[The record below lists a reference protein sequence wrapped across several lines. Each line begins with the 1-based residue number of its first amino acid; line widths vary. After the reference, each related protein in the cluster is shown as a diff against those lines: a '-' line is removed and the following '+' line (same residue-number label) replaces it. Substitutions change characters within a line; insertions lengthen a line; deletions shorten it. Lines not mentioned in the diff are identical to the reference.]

1 MDNVSSST
9 KKLAHMSILLA
20 MALVLSTVEHML
32 PPIPFAPPSVRL
44 GLANIVTM
52 YTLFYMNWRSA
63 VMLAVLKAFF
73 VMLMRGSVTAGVL
86 SLAGGLCSVFAMLLL
101 AAIFKDK
108 ISYLILSVV
117 GATAHNFAQI
127 AVASMIVKSN
137 LMMLYWPVLLISGV
151 LFGTVTG
158 IALRSVMPYF
168 SKIFKNGYTK

>member
-20 MALVLSTVEHML
+20 MSLVLSTVEHML

-52 YTLFYMNWRSA
+52 YAMFYMSWGSA
-63 VMLAVLKAFF
+63 VMLAVLKSVF
-73 VMLMRGSVTAGVL
+73 VLLMRGVTAGLL
-86 SLAGGLCSVFAMLLL
+86 SCAGGLCSVFAMLLL
-101 AAIFKDK
+101 AAVFKDR

-127 AVASMIVKSN
+127 AVASIIVKSN
-137 LMMLYWPVLLISGV
+137 LMVLYWPILLISGV
-151 LFGTVTG
+151 IFGTVTG

-168 SKIFKNGYTK
+168 SKIFKQGYTK